1 MITASLLT
9 AYGVGTPRWSVPGET
24 AALVG
29 DSPST
34 ALAQIPD
41 TDALDGLP
49 SPDLELTLAV
59 DAEASARMT
68 IYRFQ
73 AGRLLLDSVLMT
85 TPLVDNMI

>member
-1 MITASLLT
+1 MITTALLT
-9 AYGVGTPRWSVPGET
+9 AYGVGIPRWSGPGET

-29 DSPST
+29 ELPSS
-34 ALAQIPD
+34 ALTPIPA
-41 TDALDGLP
+41 TDGLDELP
-49 SPDLELTLAV
+49 TPALELTLAV

-68 IYRFQ
+68 VYRFQ